1 MSRTS
6 TDPIADLL
14 TRIRNA
20 IAVRK
25 TQLSVPN
32 SRIKQTIA
40 NLLKDNNFI
49 DDVNVEK
56 SPTGS
61 ILKITINSPQRNARI
76 TEIARISR
84 PGRRSYVGAS
94 KMPIVK
100 QGRGIVIVSTS
111 RGVLTGNQ
119 AKAQNIGGEL
129 ICKVY

>member
-1 MSRTS
+1 MSTTS

-25 TQLSVPN
+25 TEFTVPN
-32 SRIKQTIA
+32 SRIKETIA
-40 NLLKDNNFI
+40 KLLKENNYI

-56 SPTGS
+56 AQVGS
-61 ILKITINSPQRNARI
+61 TLKVTINAPERNARI
-76 TEIARISR
+76 TEIERISK
-84 PGRRSYVGAS
+84 PGRRSYVGAT
-94 KMPIVK
+94 KMPTVM
-100 QGRGIVIVSTS
+100 QGRGIIIVSTS
-111 RGVLTGNQ
+111 KGVMTGKQ